1 MHDGDTENGAVMAG
15 QAAPPIKAFRPAAE
29 IVGST
34 IDEFRHVTSK
44 MGSFDLE
51 A

>member
-15 QAAPPIKAFRPAAE
+15 QAASLIKAIRPAAE

-34 IDEFRHVTSK
+34 IDEFRHIASK
-44 MGSFDLE
+44 MGSFDLG